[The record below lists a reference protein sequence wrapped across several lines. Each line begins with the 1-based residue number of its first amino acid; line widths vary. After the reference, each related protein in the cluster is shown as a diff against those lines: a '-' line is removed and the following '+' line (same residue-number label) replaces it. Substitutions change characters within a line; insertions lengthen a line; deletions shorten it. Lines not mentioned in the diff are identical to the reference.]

1 MSNTSTDH
9 NTDDT
14 DDTDHEDD
22 DSESDESNTTAD
34 SEAAVGFLDDISPA
48 DYPSELR
55 ITSQSFEAHSRDAV
69 ERAERWE
76 AGEEVPRVINF
87 QNPSDLRGLLT
98 DRRLELLR
106 SIIAESA
113 DSIRQLADRVDRDV
127 KSVHDDLGVLTEYDI
142 VHFEQDG
149 RAKRPFVP
157 YERIEVSL
165 EISAPQPSDD
175 TVAA

>member
-1 MSNTSTDH
+1 MSNTPIDH

-14 DDTDHEDD
+14 DHEGD
-22 DSESDESNTTAD
+22 DSRISDSDTAID
-34 SEAAVGFLDDISPA
+34 NETAAGFLDDISPA
-48 DYPSELR
+48 DYPAQLR
-55 ITSQSFEAHSRDAV
+55 LTSPAIEEPSRTAV

-76 AGEEVPRVINF
+76 SGEKVPRVINF

-106 SIIAESA
+106 SIMAESA
-113 DSIRQLADRVDRDV
+113 DSIRKLANRVDRDV
-127 KSVHDDLGVLTEYDI
+127 KSVHDDLGVLAEYDI

-165 EISAPQPSDD
+165 EISTPQPSDD
-175 TVAA
+175 TAAA